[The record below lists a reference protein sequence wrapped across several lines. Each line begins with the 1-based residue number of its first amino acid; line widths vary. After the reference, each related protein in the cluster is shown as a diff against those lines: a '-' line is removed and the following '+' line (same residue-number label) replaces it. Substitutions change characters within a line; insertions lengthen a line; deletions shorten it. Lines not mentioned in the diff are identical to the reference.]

1 MKLLSF
7 ENFPSW
13 VTSNL
18 TGEIVRPWDIVG
30 IYRMVRDARRYLK
43 LEEDL
48 PSWFLV

>member
-7 ENFPSW
+7 ENFPAW

-30 IYRMVRDARRYLK
+30 IYRMVRDSREFLK
-43 LEEDL
+43 HEEGS